1 MSFPLSDPLL
11 SPPKGYAS
19 PDYLASLGQT
29 PLPFGAT
36 GGFLA
41 ARAIGQS
48 GQSDLKGAWPM
59 FTCGNWQDLAQAV
72 QDLPQGP
79 VTLTLVTDPFS
90 PLSPSQ
96 LAAIFPIC
104 RPLHD
109 HWIID
114 LTSPAQLSNHHR
126 RKLRQTHAPRIVA
139 GPPTADLAAGWAQI
153 YAHLVAKKHITD
165 ARAFSAES
173 LSAQLLVPG
182 AQVVTA
188 WDDDTLLGVDL
199 YYLDRGRAFAHLS
212 AYAPQGYAASVSY
225 PMLAAAMDHLRPFA
239 DAIDLGGAP
248 AGPAGPGIAQFKAG
262 WTPLTRPSYLCG
274 KVLDAA
280 AYARLAPGADP
291 SGWFPAYRSGEYAS

>member
-96 LAAIFPIC
+96 LAAIFPMWRNRTWLRAARIE
-104 RPLHD
+104 RRHAAILRE
-109 HWIID
+109 IITIKG
-114 LTSPAQLSNHHR
+114 LFIGLERHEFRQLFWRDSR
-126 RKLRQTHAPRIVA
+126 RFGTHAQKPRVTK
-139 GPPTADLAAGWAQI
+139 P
-153 YAHLVAKKHITD
+153 
-165 ARAFSAES
+165 R
-173 LSAQLLVPG
+173 
-182 AQVVTA
+182 VTA
-188 WDDDTLLGVDL
+188 
-199 YYLDRGRAFAHLS
+199 
-212 AYAPQGYAASVSY
+212 AA
-225 PMLAAAMDHLRPFA
+225 
-239 DAIDLGGAP
+239 
-248 AGPAGPGIAQFKAG
+248 
-262 WTPLTRPSYLCG
+262 T
-274 KVLDAA
+274 
-280 AYARLAPGADP
+280 
-291 SGWFPAYRSGEYAS
+291 